1 MESPMVAQTS
11 ESLLAM
17 FDSAPLNRRYWAS
30 FGLLSAITIL
40 DFFDFF
46 LIAFILSKIGP
57 EWKLTYGQS
66 GLILYGGGVGAIL
79 GALVWGSLSDVLGR
93 KLQIVTGTFICAVS
107 AALIGVLPTGAW
119 ALLAILRI
127 LVGFGLAAAV
137 TPCLTIVVELTP
149 TRWRTLITSFYIVF
163 ASAGSFRASIVSGA
177 LFDTIGWRR

>member
-1 MESPMVAQTS
+1 METRMAEQTS
-11 ESLLAM
+11 DDLLAM
-17 FDSAPLNRRYWAS
+17 FDGAPLNRRHWVS
-30 FGLLSAITIL
+30 FSLLSAITVL

-66 GLILYGGGVGAIL
+66 GLILYGGGLGAIL

-93 KLQIVTGTFICAVS
+93 KLQIVSGTFICAVS
-107 AALIGVLPTGAW
+107 AALIGFLPTGAW
-119 ALLAILRI
+119 GLLALLRI

-149 TRWRTLITSFYIVF
+149 TRWRTLMNSFYIVF
-163 ASAGSFRASIVSGA
+163 ASAGQILASIVS
-177 LFDTIGWRR
+177 